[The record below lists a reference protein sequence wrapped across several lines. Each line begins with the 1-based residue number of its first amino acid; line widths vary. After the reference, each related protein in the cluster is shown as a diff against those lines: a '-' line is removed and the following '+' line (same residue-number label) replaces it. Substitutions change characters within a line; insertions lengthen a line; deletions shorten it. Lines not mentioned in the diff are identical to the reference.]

1 MSYIISEEGAD
12 LLKDVKDFCDN
23 EVKEQCKEYDLS
35 GEWAKDIYDK
45 AIEMQLGTLDVP
57 EEFGGPG
64 LSRID
69 HAAIL
74 EEMGKA
80 DSGFAVTFMANGLS
94 LHPVEIGGTKEQM
107 KTCYDIVLNGGFG
120 AFCLTEPNA
129 GCDVAN
135 GSTTA
140 VKDGDDYIINGN
152 KCFITNGPVAN
163 FFTVFAKTDKSAGAK
178 GMSAFLV
185 MKDTPGVSIGSH
197 EDKMGIR
204 LSQTSDVIFEDVR
217 VPASA
222 MLGKEGEGFKIAM
235 QTLDIARTWCGVVAV
250 GIAQRAIDEAAA
262 YVRTRVQFGKPLGRN
277 EVIQFKLAD
286 MDMKTEAARQLCAYS
301 LTLMDRGENFSVA
314 SAIAKCKAGDAAME
328 CATEAV
334 QILGGYG
341 YSRDYPVEKLM
352 RDAKIFQL
360 FEGTNEIQRLVV
372 GRSVV
377 GRC

>member
-1 MSYIISEEGAD
+1 MGYLISDEGKD
-12 LLKDVKDFCDN
+12 LLKDVHDFCTN
-23 EVKEQCKEYDLS
+23 EVKEQIKEFDVS
-35 GEWAKDIYDK
+35 GEWAEDIYNM

-74 EEMGKA
+74 EEMAKA
-80 DSGFAVTFMANGLS
+80 DAGFATSFMANGLS
-94 LHPVEIGGTKEQM
+94 LHPVELGGTKEQM
-107 KTCYDIVLNGGFG
+107 KACYDIILKGGFG

-140 VKDGDDYIINGN
+140 VRDGDDYIINGT
-152 KCFITNGPVAN
+152 KCFITNGPKAE

-178 GMSAFLV
+178 GMTAFLV
-185 MKDTPGVSIGSH
+185 FKGTPGLSIGSH
-197 EDKMGIR
+197 ENKMGIR
-204 LSQTSDVIFEDVR
+204 ASQTSDVIFEDVR

-222 MLGKEGEGFKIAM
+222 MLGKEGDGFKIAM
-235 QTLDIARTWCGVVAV
+235 KTLDIARTWCGVVAL
-250 GIAQRAIDEAAA
+250 GIAQRAIDESAE

-286 MDMKTEAARQLCAYS
+286 MEMETEAARQLCAYS
-301 LTLMDRGENFSVA
+301 LTLMDRGEDFSTA
-314 SAIAKCKAGDAAME
+314 SAIAKCKAGDAAMNVS
-328 CATEAV
+328 TEAV

-377 GRC
+377 GKC

>member
-1 MSYIISEEGAD
+1 MAYLISDEGKD
-12 LLKDVKDFCDN
+12 LLKDVREFCNN
-23 EVKEQCKEYDLS
+23 EVKEQSKEFDLS
-35 GEWAKDIYDK
+35 GEWPQAIYDM
-45 AIEMQLGTLDVP
+45 AAEMQLGTLDVP

-74 EEMGKA
+74 EEMAKA
-80 DSGFAVTFMANGLS
+80 DAGFATSFMTNGLS
-94 LHPVEIGGTKEQM
+94 LHPIEFGGTKEQL
-107 KTCYDIVLNGGFG
+107 KSVYDVILKGGFG

-140 VKDGDDYIINGN
+140 VKDGDDYIINGT
-152 KCFITNGPVAN
+152 KCFITNGPVAD

-178 GMSAFLV
+178 GMSAFLIF
-185 MKDTPGVSIGSH
+185 KGTPGLSIGSH
-197 EDKMGIR
+197 ENKMGIR
-204 LSQTSDVIFEDVR
+204 LSQTSDVILEDVR

-222 MLGKEGEGFKIAM
+222 MLGKEGDGFKIAM
-235 QTLDIARTWCGVVAV
+235 KTLDIARTWCGIVAV
-250 GIAQRAIDEAAA
+250 GLAQRAIDEAAA

-286 MDMKTEAARQLCAYS
+286 MQMATEAARQLCAYS
-301 LTLMDRGENFSVA
+301 LTLMDRGEDYTTA
-314 SAIAKCKAGDAAME
+314 SATAKCKAGDAAMY
-328 CATEAV
+328 CTTEAV

-341 YSRDYPVEKLM
+341 FSRDYPVEKLM

-377 GRC
+377 GKC

>member
-1 MSYIISEEGAD
+1 MGYLISDEGKD
-12 LLKDVKDFCDN
+12 LLKDVKKFCDN
-23 EVKEQCKEYDLS
+23 EVREQIKEFDVS
-35 GEWAKDIYDK
+35 GEWPQEIYDK
-45 AIEMQLGTLDVP
+45 AIEMQLGTFDVP

-64 LSRID
+64 ICRID

-74 EEMGKA
+74 EEMAKA
-80 DSGFAVTFMANGLS
+80 DAGFAVSFMANGLS

-107 KTCYDIVLNGGFG
+107 KTVYDIILNGGFG

-152 KCFITNGPVAN
+152 KCFITNGPKAD
-163 FFTVFAKTDKSAGAK
+163 FFTVFAKTDRDAGAK
-178 GMSAFLV
+178 GMTAFLV
-185 MKDTPGVSIGSH
+185 MKDTPGLSIGSH
-197 EDKMGIR
+197 ENKMGIR
-204 LSQTSDVIFEDVR
+204 TSQTSDVIFEDVR

-222 MLGKEGEGFKIAM
+222 MLGKEGEGFRIAM

-250 GIAQRAIDEAAA
+250 GIAQRAIDESAA

-286 MDMKTEAARQLCAYS
+286 MEMETEAARQLCAYS

-314 SAIAKCKAGDAAME
+314 SAIAKCKAGDAAM
-328 CATEAV
+328 AASTEAV

-377 GRC
+377 GKC

>member
-1 MSYIISEEGAD
+1 MAYIISDEGKD
-12 LLKDVKDFCDN
+12 LLKDVHDFCEN
-23 EVKEQCKEYDLS
+23 EVKEQSKEFDLS
-35 GEWAKDIYDK
+35 GEWPQNIYDM
-45 AIEMQLGTLDVP
+45 AAEMQLGTLDVP

-74 EEMGKA
+74 EEMAKA
-80 DSGFAVTFMANGLS
+80 DAGFATSFMTNGLS
-94 LHPVEIGGTKEQM
+94 LHPIEFGGTKEQL
-107 KTCYDIVLNGGFG
+107 KSVYDVILKGGFG

-129 GCDVAN
+129 GCDVSN

-140 VKDGDDYIINGN
+140 VKDGDDYIINGT
-152 KCFITNGPVAN
+152 KCFITNGPVAD

-178 GMSAFLV
+178 GMSAFLIF
-185 MKDTPGVSIGSH
+185 KGTPGLSIGSH
-197 EDKMGIR
+197 ENKMGIR
-204 LSQTSDVIFEDVR
+204 LSQTSDVILEDVR

-222 MLGKEGEGFKIAM
+222 MLGKEGDGFKIAM
-235 QTLDIARTWCGVVAV
+235 KTLDIARTWCGIVAV
-250 GIAQRAIDEAAA
+250 GLAQRAIDEAAS

-286 MDMKTEAARQLCAYS
+286 MQMATEAARQLCAYS
-301 LTLMDRGENFSVA
+301 LTLMDRGEDYTVA
-314 SAIAKCKAGDAAME
+314 SATAKCKAGDAAMY
-328 CATEAV
+328 CTTEAV

-341 YSRDYPVEKLM
+341 FSRDYPVEKLM

-377 GRC
+377 GKC